1 MFLLFIW
8 MMMVSFQTGSSEDL
22 LTPSKDVVMS
32 LEGDTVTLSC
42 NYSGSDTYFF
52 WYKQKPNSHPDFLI
66 AYYSDKTERMKFIHD
81 DQKKEFH
88 LEISSAAV
96 TDSAVYYCAMEHWLW
111 IILAA
116 LFFECKGEDKVIQE
130 QGDVIAAEGDTV
142 TLGCRFETISTNPT
156 LIWYKQEVNS
166 YPKYMLKC
174 FLETTDKSEELNN
187 NRFDSKIN
195 ETSVPLKIQKLQLSD
210 SAVYYCALQP
220 TVTGNTK
227 TLYKNLWSKD
237 NRILHNI
244 H

>member
-22 LTPSKDVVMS
+22 LTPSRDVVMS

-42 NYSGSDTYFF
+42 KYSGSVYSLF
-52 WYKQKPNSHPDFLI
+52 WYHQKSGSSPQLLMAEHS
-66 AYYSDKTERMKFIHD
+66 AQTEKLKFIHD
-81 DQKKEFH
+81 KEKKEFH
-88 LEISSAAV
+88 LEISAAV
-96 TDSAVYYCAMEHWLW
+96 T
-111 IILAA
+111 
-116 LFFECKGEDKVIQE
+116 
-130 QGDVIAAEGDTV
+130 
-142 TLGCRFETISTNPT
+142 
-156 LIWYKQEVNS
+156 
-166 YPKYMLKC
+166 
-174 FLETTDKSEELNN
+174 
-187 NRFDSKIN
+187 
-195 ETSVPLKIQKLQLSD
+195 D

>member
-42 NYSGSDTYFF
+42 NYSGSVYSLF
-52 WYKQKPNSHPDFLI
+52 WYHQKSGSRPQLLI
-66 AYYSDKTERMKFIHD
+66 AEHSAQTEKLKFIHEKE
-81 DQKKEFH
+81 KKEFH

-96 TDSAVYYCAMEHWLW
+96 T
-111 IILAA
+111 
-116 LFFECKGEDKVIQE
+116 
-130 QGDVIAAEGDTV
+130 
-142 TLGCRFETISTNPT
+142 
-156 LIWYKQEVNS
+156 
-166 YPKYMLKC
+166 
-174 FLETTDKSEELNN
+174 
-187 NRFDSKIN
+187 
-195 ETSVPLKIQKLQLSD
+195 D